1 MISRT
6 MQRQMAATFVVWLPL
21 ACVPLATSSAQETPP
36 DARERGK
43 TDTELVPGPAT
54 GAAIAGQWRASRLIG
69 STITNMLGESIGR
82 VEDVVIDGDGKVVAV
97 MVGVGGFL
105 GLGETPVAI
114 GFNHLIV
121 SQVDADHPEIKTS
134 LSRQAIEQ
142 AAQLGADS
150 DRTVA
155 P

>member
-1 MISRT
+1 MISRP
-6 MQRQMAATFVVWLPL
+6 MRRLAAALPAVWLPL
-21 ACVPLATSSAQETPP
+21 AALPLAASAQQTPA
-36 DARERGK
+36 DALKDDKAGSELAPAQGK
-43 TDTELVPGPAT
+43 GT
-54 GAAIAGQWRASRLIG
+54 IAGQWRASRLIG

-121 SQVDADHPEIKTS
+121 SQVDAEHPEIKTS
-134 LSRQAIEQ
+134 LSRKAIEQ
-142 AAQLGADS
+142 AAQLGPDS